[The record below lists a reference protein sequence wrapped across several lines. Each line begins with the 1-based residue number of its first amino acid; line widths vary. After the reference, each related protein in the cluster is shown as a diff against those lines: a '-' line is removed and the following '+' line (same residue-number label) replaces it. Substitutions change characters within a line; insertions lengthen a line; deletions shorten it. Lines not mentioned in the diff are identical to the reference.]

1 MLMRFF
7 PQLCMTFFI
16 CLFILMMQFLFRYI
30 NDLVGKGLDMA
41 TLGELFFY
49 AACSMVPMALPLAIL
64 LASLMTFGNLGEHV
78 ELTALKS
85 SGISLITVMKPL
97 IVFVG
102 LIAVGA
108 FFFQNDVLP
117 KTQVQ
122 MWTLLFSA
130 REKSASLSITPG
142 EINSEIPG
150 FNVYVKRKDK
160 VNDMLYDVIIYDV
173 SSASNYPRIVTAD
186 SAKLNYTQDKKHILL
201 KLYHGNWYEDLGQ
214 GGTSGSSFGSD
225 MFRRETYHDKVILIS
240 YDATFTKMDDNAMRS
255 QYIGKN
261 IKELNH
267 SIDSIRAKCDSV
279 GDDIGKQLKLDPVCG
294 VQSKRV
300 VVKDNK
306 PVLEAVPEVAVKH
319 NVNLDSLFDALDNNG
334 KLSVVAQALQQATS
348 AMQNTDFKAFTMAD
362 DAKNMR
368 RHQIELQRKFTLSL
382 ACLIFF
388 FLGAPLG
395 AIIRKGGLGMP
406 VVISV
411 LLFIFYYIIENTG
424 YKMGRDGRWPVWQG
438 IWLSS
443 AILLPLGVFLTY
455 KAVNDSAVFNPD
467 AWRIF
472 FRRLTGMHVTRKLEM
487 KEVIINEVD
496 IPVATARLL
505 ELKSSCSR
513 FLSRYHSRQGYL
525 NYLMHGYD
533 KKSLRALSQQVEDV
547 VDYLSNSRD
556 QLVINKAMDFPVIR
570 QLLTYH
576 LTNYPKL
583 GLALAIVFPV
593 GVLLYLVGIRHQANL
608 KRDIAQCIKVADQ
621 VEAIFNGTDDR
632 HQSN

>member
-1 MLMRFF
+1 
-7 PQLCMTFFI
+7 
-16 CLFILMMQFLFRYI
+16 
-30 NDLVGKGLDMA
+30 
-41 TLGELFFY
+41 
-49 AACSMVPMALPLAIL
+49 
-64 LASLMTFGNLGEHV
+64 
-78 ELTALKS
+78 
-85 SGISLITVMKPL
+85 
-97 IVFVG
+97 
-102 LIAVGA
+102 
-108 FFFQNDVLP
+108 
-117 KTQVQ
+117 
-122 MWTLLFSA
+122 
-130 REKSASLSITPG
+130 
-142 EINSEIPG
+142 
-150 FNVYVKRKDK
+150 
-160 VNDMLYDVIIYDV
+160 
-173 SSASNYPRIVTAD
+173 
-186 SAKLNYTQDKKHILL
+186 
-201 KLYHGNWYEDLGQ
+201 
-214 GGTSGSSFGSD
+214 
-225 MFRRETYHDKVILIS
+225 
-240 YDATFTKMDDNAMRS
+240 
-255 QYIGKN
+255 
-261 IKELNH
+261 
-267 SIDSIRAKCDSV
+267 
-279 GDDIGKQLKLDPVCG
+279 
-294 VQSKRV
+294 
-300 VVKDNK
+300 
-306 PVLEAVPEVAVKH
+306 
-319 NVNLDSLFDALDNNG
+319 
-334 KLSVVAQALQQATS
+334 
-348 AMQNTDFKAFTMAD
+348 
-362 DAKNMR
+362 MR

-525 NYLMHGYD
+525 DYLMHGYD

-556 QLVINKAMDFPVIR
+556 QLVINKAMDFPVMR

>member
-1 MLMRFF
+1 MLMRFL
-7 PQLCMTFFI
+7 PQFCMTFFI

-97 IVFVG
+97 IVLIAF
-102 LIAVGA
+102 IAVGA

-142 EINSEIPG
+142 EINTDIPG

-160 VNDMLYDVIIYDV
+160 ATDMLYNVIIYDV

-214 GGTSGSSFGSD
+214 GGSAGASFGSD
-225 MFRRETYHDKVILIS
+225 MFRRETYHDKVILIP
-240 YDATFTKMDDNAMRS
+240 YDATFTKMDDNTMRS

-261 IKELNH
+261 IDQLNH
-267 SIDSIRAKCDSV
+267 SIDSLQSKCDSV
-279 GDDIGKQLKLDPVCG
+279 GDDIGRQLQMDPVCG
-294 VQSKRV
+294 VQSKRMV
-300 VVKDNK
+300 IKDNR
-306 PVLEAVPEVAVKH
+306 PVLEKVHEPAVKH
-319 NVNLDSLFDALDNNG
+319 NLDIDSLFDS
-334 KLSVVAQALQQATS
+334 LSDQDRYSMASIALQQANS
-348 AMQNTDFKAFTMAD
+348 AMMNADFKAFTMAD

-382 ACLIFF
+382 ACFIFF

-411 LLFIFYYIIENTG
+411 LLFIFYYIIDNTG

-443 AILLPLGVFLTY
+443 AVLMPLGAFLTY

-467 AWRIF
+467 AWRNF
-472 FRRLTGMHVTRKLEM
+472 FRRITGLHVTRKLEM

-496 IPVATARLL
+496 LAVATEKL
-505 ELKSSCSR
+505 EGLKHSCSQ
-513 FLSRYHSRQGYL
+513 FLSRYASRQSYL
-525 NYLMHGYD
+525 QYLMYGYD
-533 KKSLRALSQQVEDV
+533 KKAMRSLSAQVEDV
-547 VDYLSNSRD
+547 VDYLSNSRE
-556 QLVINKAMDFPVIR
+556 QLVINKAMDFPVLR
-570 QLLTYH
+570 HLLSYH
-576 LTNYPKL
+576 ITNYPKV

-593 GVLLYLVGIRHQANL
+593 GLVMYLVGIRHQLNL
-608 KRDIAQCIKVADQ
+608 KRDIATCIKVANQ

>member
-1 MLMRFF
+1 M
-7 PQLCMTFFI
+7 
-16 CLFILMMQFLFRYI
+16 
-30 NDLVGKGLDMA
+30 
-41 TLGELFFY
+41 
-49 AACSMVPMALPLAIL
+49 
-64 LASLMTFGNLGEHV
+64 
-78 ELTALKS
+78 
-85 SGISLITVMKPL
+85 
-97 IVFVG
+97 
-102 LIAVGA
+102 
-108 FFFQNDVLP
+108 DVA
-117 KTQVQ
+117 
-122 MWTLLFSA
+122 FSA

-306 PVLEAVPEVAVKH
+306 PVLEAVPEAAVKH

-525 NYLMHGYD
+525 DYLMHGYD

>member
-1 MLMRFF
+1 MNSFMLMRFF

-97 IVFVG
+97 IIFVG

-300 VVKDNK
+300 VIKDNK

-319 NVNLDSLFDALDNNG
+319 NVNLDSLFDALDNNWEG
-334 KLSVVAQALQQATS
+334 
-348 AMQNTDFKAFTMAD
+348 FKWINAD
-362 DAKNMR
+362 DAARSIFSFIRRDGTGKNS
-368 RHQIELQRKFTLSL
+368 LLFVVNFTPMERSDYMVG
-382 ACLIFF
+382 APKKGRYTLIFDQD
-388 FLGAPLG
+388 GAVTKESGKKTAYTAKAGECDGQPN
-395 AIIRKGGLGMP
+395 R
-406 VVISV
+406 
-411 LLFIFYYIIENTG
+411 IE
-424 YKMGRDGRWPVWQG
+424 YKLAPYGC
-438 IWLSS
+438 
-443 AILLPLGVFLTY
+443 
-455 KAVNDSAVFNPD
+455 AVFK
-467 AWRIF
+467 F
-472 FRRLTGMHVTRKLEM
+472 
-487 KEVIINEVD
+487 NE
-496 IPVATARLL
+496 
-505 ELKSSCSR
+505 
-513 FLSRYHSRQGYL
+513 
-525 NYLMHGYD
+525 
-533 KKSLRALSQQVEDV
+533 
-547 VDYLSNSRD
+547 
-556 QLVINKAMDFPVIR
+556 
-570 QLLTYH
+570 
-576 LTNYPKL
+576 
-583 GLALAIVFPV
+583 
-593 GVLLYLVGIRHQANL
+593 
-608 KRDIAQCIKVADQ
+608 
-621 VEAIFNGTDDR
+621 
-632 HQSN
+632 

>member
-1 MLMRFF
+1 
-7 PQLCMTFFI
+7 
-16 CLFILMMQFLFRYI
+16 
-30 NDLVGKGLDMA
+30 
-41 TLGELFFY
+41 
-49 AACSMVPMALPLAIL
+49 
-64 LASLMTFGNLGEHV
+64 
-78 ELTALKS
+78 
-85 SGISLITVMKPL
+85 
-97 IVFVG
+97 
-102 LIAVGA
+102 
-108 FFFQNDVLP
+108 
-117 KTQVQ
+117 
-122 MWTLLFSA
+122 
-130 REKSASLSITPG
+130 
-142 EINSEIPG
+142 
-150 FNVYVKRKDK
+150 
-160 VNDMLYDVIIYDV
+160 MLYDVIIYDV

-300 VVKDNK
+300 VIKDNK

-525 NYLMHGYD
+525 DYLMHGYD
-533 KKSLRALSQQVEDV
+533 KKSLRALAQQVEDV

-556 QLVINKAMDFPVIR
+556 QLVINKAMDFPVMR